1 MDRQQNAL
9 LELLKV
15 LDGICRKYDITYY
28 TAGGTVIGAIR
39 HGGFIPW
46 DDDIDVYMTRNEFGR
61 FRDAVKSEKLKDYTL
76 ENSTDNPDY
85 HAMIPR
91 IVRNDTAMVCA
102 YHMWGNSVAGTLI
115 DIFILDPV
123 PDDQDGIE
131 EHYAKFNVYSD
142 LLTPYVHSTRN
153 PDRYYDLYDKYMK
166 EAAIY
171 GKRETLL
178 KLEKELFSMDETE
191 SNSYMLRWASR
202 PAVFPKNMMGKPEFF
217 EFEGMM
223 IPVPHDWYGYL
234 TQLYGPDWFE
244 IPYPEVIEHH
254 TNIIDLDRSYRE
266 FIAERDRYIDQ
277 KEAEEIFDGRRNASV
292 RSERYRRVIEKYI
305 LGIKEKI
312 AIKQLDASLDGK
324 ESLIQKW
331 MDDGAYSNVID
342 LYAPYFNY
350 QMQKPFV
357 GSADHPNWYR
367 WTYPM
372 IIPVSE
378 ERMSIILT
386 ALIMS
391 GRIRQAH
398 KVLGIYARAGQIDF
412 LKKENQLLKQTE
424 YIQELYYKGKY
435 RECIEHIQSYP
446 DYEKSIVC
454 QTYYWLAEAMIDPDA
469 ERLPELEKL
478 KERYPDMKEL
488 QKAYGDYL
496 YSVGRKEEAQEVY
509 QKFLHDSR
517 NGLLIRDVEQRT
529 GLQKN
534 NLNHETTEI
543 YKPTAMETREQELL
557 QQVAEICDKSGI
569 HYVCSN
575 RVAKLLLN
583 NGTLGP
589 ESRDKNVYIDAKDAQ
604 KFIQAVEAENQPNIS
619 LLYWGNNPT
628 IKNFEIIYSDNNSV
642 YMNFE
647 ELTRWDSV
655 GMHVRI
661 VLLRHRAKNNEL
673 RKRIHAAEE
682 TMLNTNNLD
691 PAGQRAIS
699 STSGR
704 LKRAIVNLIVRVV
717 GKRRFARHLFQVLVQ
732 DSMRNAGTN
741 YYYRKNGPF
750 KKHKGFSK
758 NYTYLRSDFENTSH
772 YAIDGFNY
780 SLRNDVVES
789 FSQRDMERMKS
800 KPYFETLYQI
810 RSMDM
815 NWIQL
820 RKFLSMDEYRKLPW
834 EEYGR
839 EKAQANYYQSR
850 YTKMWKTMCRHQDYI
865 EIWEEY
871 EPKMPMLQQL
881 VADGNYKE
889 LHIEMADF
897 NRVLRYYHASAID
910 FFVNPEL
917 NEIYACDLV
926 AHDDVH
932 FAETLRNKAKDVE
945 HWPFK

>member
-1 MDRQQNAL
+1 MDRQQKAL

-46 DDDIDVYMTRNEFGR
+46 DDDIDVYMTRDEFWR
-61 FRDAVKSEKLKDYTL
+61 FRDAVESENLKDYTL

-123 PDDQDGIE
+123 PDDKAGLE
-131 EHYAKFNVYSD
+131 EHYAKFNIYSD

-153 PDRYYDLYDKYMK
+153 PDCYYDLYDKYMK
-166 EAAIY
+166 EAEVH
-171 GKRETLL
+171 GKRDTLL
-178 KLEKELFSMDETE
+178 KLEKELFSMDEKE

-202 PAVFPKNMMGKPEFF
+202 PAVFPKDMMGEPEFF

-254 TNIIDLDRSYRE
+254 TNIIDLDRSYSE
-266 FIAERDRYIDQ
+266 FITERDRYIDQ
-277 KEAEEIFDGRRNASV
+277 KEAEAIFDGRRNASI
-292 RSERYRRVIEKYI
+292 RSGRYQRVIEKYI

-312 AIKQLDASLDGK
+312 AEKQLDSSLEGK
-324 ESLIQKW
+324 KDLIHKW
-331 MDDGAYSNVID
+331 MDEGAYSNVIE

-350 QMQKPFV
+350 QMQKSFI

-367 WTYPM
+367 WTYPV

-378 ERMSIILT
+378 ERLSIVLMS
-386 ALIMS
+386 LIMS
-391 GRIRQAH
+391 GQIRQAH
-398 KVLGIYARAGQIDF
+398 KLIGVYERAGKLEIIS
-412 LKKENQLLKQTE
+412 KESKLLKRTE
-424 YIQELYYKGKY
+424 HIQELYYKGQY
-435 RECIEHIQSYP
+435 EECLERIHNYP
-446 DYEKSIVC
+446 NNDKSVIC
-454 QTYYWLAEAMIDPDA
+454 RTYSWMAEAMLNPQID
-469 ERLPELEKL
+469 RLPELEEL
-478 KERYPDMKEL
+478 AMNHPENKEL
-488 QKAYGDYL
+488 QKSYGDYL
-496 YSVGRKEEAQEVY
+496 YNIGKKEEAQEVY

-517 NGLLIRDVEQRT
+517 NGLLIRDIEQKT
-529 GLQKN
+529 GLKKT

-543 YKPTAMETREQELL
+543 YKPTAMESREQELL
-557 QQVAEICDKSGI
+557 QQVAEICDKAGI

-589 ESRDKNVYIDAKDAQ
+589 ESRGKDVYMDAGDAQ
-604 KFIQAVEAENQPNIS
+604 KFIQAVDAEHRPDIS

-628 IKNFEIIYSDNNSV
+628 TKNFEIIYNDNNSV

-647 ELTRWDSV
+647 EMTRWDSV
-655 GMHVRI
+655 GMHIRI
-661 VLLRHRAKNNEL
+661 VLLRHREKKNDF
-673 RKRIHAAEE
+673 RKKLHAAEE
-682 TMLNTNNLD
+682 TMLTTSNLD

-699 STSGR
+699 STSGKI
-704 LKRAIVNLIVRVV
+704 KRVIVNLVVRII
-717 GKRRFARHLFQVLVQ
+717 GKKRFASHLFKVLIQ
-732 DSMRNAGTN
+732 DSERNSGTN

-750 KKHKGFSK
+750 SKKKGFSK
-758 NYTYLRSDFENTSH
+758 NYTYLKSDFENASH
-772 YAIDGFNY
+772 HSVSGVEY

-789 FSQRDMERMKS
+789 FSQKDMERMKT

-810 RSMDM
+810 RSMNM
-815 NWIQL
+815 NWTEL
-820 RKFLSMDEYRKLPW
+820 RDIISMDEYRKLPW

-839 EKAQANYYQSR
+839 AKAQANYYQSK
-850 YTKMWKTMCRHQDYI
+850 YSKMWKTMCRHQDYI
-865 EIWEEY
+865 EAWEEY
-871 EPKMPMLQQL
+871 EPKMPMLRKL
-881 VADGNYKE
+881 VSDGNYKV
-889 LHIEMADF
+889 LHTEMADF
-897 NRVLRYYHASAID
+897 NRLLRYYHASSID

-926 AHDDVH
+926 AHDDVN
-932 FAETLRNKAKDVE
+932 FAEKLRNKAQKVE
-945 HWPFK
+945 HWPF

>member
-1 MDRQQNAL
+1 MDRQQKAL

-15 LDGICRKYDITYY
+15 LDEICRKYKITYY

-46 DDDIDVYMTRNEFGR
+46 DDDIDVYMTRDEFWR
-61 FRDAVKSEKLKDYTL
+61 FRNAVESENLKDYTL
-76 ENSTDNPDY
+76 ENSTDNPNY

-91 IVRNDTAMVCA
+91 LVRNDTAMVCA

-123 PDDQDGIE
+123 PDDKDKLE
-131 EHYAKFNVYSD
+131 EHYAKFNIYSD

-153 PDRYYDLYDKYMK
+153 PDCYYNLYDKYMK
-166 EAAIY
+166 EAELH

-178 KLEKELFSMDETE
+178 KLEKDLFSLDEKT

-202 PAVFPKNMMGKPEFF
+202 PAVFPKKMMGEPEFF

-254 TNIIDLDRSYRE
+254 TNIIDLERSYKE
-266 FIAERDRYIDQ
+266 YIAERNRYIDQ
-277 KEAEEIFDGRRNASV
+277 KEAEEIFDERRNASIK
-292 RSERYRRVIEKYI
+292 SEKHRRVIEKYI

-312 AIKQLDASLDGK
+312 AEKQLNASLDGK
-324 ESLIQKW
+324 DDLVQKW
-331 MDDGAYSNVID
+331 MDEGRYSNVIE
-342 LYAPYFNY
+342 LYEPYFNY
-350 QMQKPFV
+350 QMQKSFI

-367 WTYPM
+367 WIYPV
-372 IIPVSE
+372 IIPIQE
-378 ERMSIILT
+378 ERLSTILT

-391 GRIRQAH
+391 GHVRQAH
-398 KVLGIYARAGQIDF
+398 KLLGVYERGDKID
-412 LKKENQLLKQTE
+412 LIHEEKQLLKQTE
-424 YIQELYYKGKY
+424 YIQELYYKGQY
-435 RECIEHIQSYP
+435 EDCLECIQKYP
-446 DYEKSIVC
+446 NKDRSVVC
-454 QTYYWLAEAMIDPDA
+454 QTYYWMTKALLNPQDDH
-469 ERLPELEKL
+469 LQKLEKIVQ
-478 KERYPDMKEL
+478 DHSANKEL

-496 YSVGRKEEAQEVY
+496 FNTGKDAQEVY

-517 NGLLIRDVEQRT
+517 NGLLIRDIEQRT
-529 GLQKN
+529 GLKKL

-543 YKPTAMETREQELL
+543 YKPSAMELREQELL
-557 QQVAEICDKSGI
+557 QQVAETCDKNGI

-589 ESRDKNVYIDAKDAQ
+589 ESSDKDIYIDAKDAQ
-604 KFIQAVEAENQPNIS
+604 KFIQAVNSEHRQGIS

-628 IKNFEIIYSDNNSV
+628 TKNFEIIYNDDNSV

-647 ELTRWDSV
+647 EITRWDSV
-655 GMHVRI
+655 GIHIRI
-661 VLLRHRAKNNEL
+661 VLLRHREKKNDIL
-673 RKRIHAAEE
+673 KRLHAAEE
-682 TMLNTNNLD
+682 TMLTTSNLD

-699 STSGR
+699 STSGKI
-704 LKRAIVNLIVRVV
+704 KRTIVNLIVRIV
-717 GKRRFARHLFQVLVQ
+717 GKKRFASHLFKVLIQ
-732 DSMRNAGTN
+732 DSEKNVGTN

-750 KKHKGFSK
+750 KKKKGFSK
-758 NYTYLRSDFENTSH
+758 NYTYLKRDFENTTHCS
-772 YAIDGFNY
+772 INGFDY
-780 SLRNDVVES
+780 SLRNDVIDS
-789 FSQRDMERMKS
+789 FSQKDMERMKM

-815 NWIQL
+815 NWTQL
-820 RKFLSMDEYRKLPW
+820 REIISRDEYRKLPW

-839 EKAQANYYQSR
+839 EKAQANYYQSK

-865 EIWEEY
+865 EVWEEY
-871 EPKMPMLQQL
+871 EPKMAMLKKL
-881 VADGNYKE
+881 VSEGNFE
-889 LHIEMADF
+889 ALHLEMADF
-897 NRVLRYYHASAID
+897 NRLLRYYHSSAID
-910 FFVNPEL
+910 FFVNPDL
-917 NEIYACDLV
+917 NEIYACDLA
-926 AHDDVH
+926 AHDDVN
-932 FAETLRNKAKDVE
+932 FAEKLRNKAKNVE
-945 HWPFK
+945 HWPF